1 MSGGG
6 GEAVVVGQK
15 IEAGSCL
22 WGSEGDSGKLEVKV
36 LAMMDEVWQAAEILT
51 WSDNGWQCI
60 TMKNKLVQK
69 EIKL

>member
-15 IEAGSCL
+15 IKAGSCL

-51 WSDNGWQCI
+51 WNDNG
-60 TMKNKLVQK
+60 
-69 EIKL
+69 

>member
-15 IEAGSCL
+15 IEAGSETACL

-36 LAMMDEVWQAAEILT
+36 LAMMDEVWQAVEILT
-51 WSDNGWQCI
+51 WNDNG
-60 TMKNKLVQK
+60 
-69 EIKL
+69 

>member
-6 GEAVVVGQK
+6 GEAVVGQK
-15 IEAGSCL
+15 IKAGSEPACL

-51 WSDNGWQCI
+51 WSDNG
-60 TMKNKLVQK
+60 
-69 EIKL
+69 